1 MKFET
6 YYYSRNNFVLTPIS
20 WCFGRME
27 INMDINYELYKVFFQ
42 VAKSLSFSDAADTLF
57 ISQSAVSQSIKT
69 LEKRLNQT
77 LFIRSTKRVALTKEG
92 ELLLKHIEPA
102 INLISRGENQLCAD
116 PKSGVQLRI
125 GASDTICRYYLV
137 PFLNIFHKKYPN
149 IHIKVTNATSL
160 QCAKLLERNE
170 VDLIVTNSPNSA
182 LNNMMQIIP
191 VKKFKD
197 IFIAN
202 KEAFPLSDRPITLQ
216 ELQQNPIL
224 MLDKRSTTSI
234 FLHNLFLEN
243 SLDLVPAIE
252 LSSNDLLIDLA
263 KIGLG
268 IAFIP
273 DFCVK
278 ELDNLSIIQTTQEI
292 PTRLLVA
299 SYNNDIPLSDAAK
312 FFIDSLIEV

>member
-1 MKFET
+1 
-6 YYYSRNNFVLTPIS
+6 
-20 WCFGRME
+20 
-27 INMDINYELYKVFFQ
+27 MDINYELYKVFYQ
-42 VAKSLSFSDAADTLF
+42 VAKSLSFSDAAETLF

-92 ELLLKHIEPA
+92 ELLLKHVEPA

-137 PFLNIFHKKYPN
+137 PFLNNFHKQYPN
-149 IHIKVTNATSL
+149 IHIKVTNGTSL

-170 VDLIVTNSPNSA
+170 VDIIVTNSPNPA

-191 VKKFKD
+191 VREFKD

-202 KEAFPLSDRPITLQ
+202 KEAFPIMNRPITLK
-216 ELQQNPIL
+216 ELQQYPIL

-268 IAFIP
+268 VAFIP

-278 ELDNLSIIQTTQEI
+278 ELDDLSIITTTQKI
-292 PTRLLVA
+292 PTRTLVA
-299 SYNNDIPLSDAAK
+299 AYNNDIPISDAAK
-312 FFIDSLIEV
+312 YFIDSLTGTKDN